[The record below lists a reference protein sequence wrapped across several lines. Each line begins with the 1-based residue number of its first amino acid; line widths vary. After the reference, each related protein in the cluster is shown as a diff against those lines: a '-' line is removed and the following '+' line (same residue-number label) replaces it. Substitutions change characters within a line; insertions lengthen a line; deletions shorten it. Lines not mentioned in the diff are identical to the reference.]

1 MIDFSAL
8 PDVSETN
15 LELTE
20 PGEIEYA
27 AQMLARENLLH
38 AVFGQPEPNGRIW
51 SPSDPN
57 LTINWAGGGFYTY
70 PAASGGYYF
79 VTSGLS
85 QPAPDQLTQSD
96 GKDAFSGLGLELVIQ
111 SPDDSKWPFGVLQGL
126 VNYMLFQENARIVM
140 PGDRIPCNGPLV
152 TDSDTD
158 LCYLI
163 AALSD
168 RYETQGRLPAGNVD
182 LVQLIGVTEGEANHA
197 TAWGRGTGGTLILGE
212 VLKRLKVD
220 ELTDPNRSCTTL
232 DSEFDAIWSQVMS
245 ELEAK
250 WRDNGWDGQR

>member
-1 MIDFSAL
+1 MMDFSAL

-15 LELTE
+15 PELTE

-57 LTINWAGGGFYTY
+57 LTVNWAGGGFYMY
-70 PAASGGYYF
+70 PATTGGYYF

-85 QPAPDQLTQSD
+85 QPTPDQPTQSD
-96 GKDAFSGLGLELVIQ
+96 EKDAFSGLGIELVIQ

-126 VNYMLFQENARIVM
+126 VNYMLFKENARIVM

-168 RYETQGRLPAGNVD
+168 KYETQGRLPAGDVD
-182 LVQLIGVTEGEANHA
+182 LVQLIGVTEGEANRA
-197 TAWGRGTGGTLILGE
+197 IAWGRGTGGTLILGE
-212 VLKRLKVD
+212 VLKRAKVD

-232 DSEFDAIWSQVMS
+232 QPEFDAIWSQVMS
-245 ELEAK
+245 ELESK
-250 WRDNGWDGQR
+250 WRNNGWDGQR

>member
-1 MIDFSAL
+1 MMDFSAL

-15 LELTE
+15 PELTK

-27 AQMLARENLLH
+27 AQMLAREKFLH
-38 AVFGQPEPNGRIW
+38 AVFGQPEPNGNIW

-57 LTINWAGGGFYTY
+57 LTINWPGGGFYMY
-70 PAASGGYYF
+70 PAAAGGYYF

-85 QPAPDQLTQSD
+85 QPAPDQPAQTD
-96 GKDAFSGLGLELVIQ
+96 EKDVFSGLGIELVIL
-111 SPDDSKWPFGVLQGL
+111 SLEDSKWPFGVLQGL
-126 VNYMLFQENARIVM
+126 VNYMLFQENAQIVM

-152 TDSDTD
+152 TGSDTE

-168 RYETQGRLPAGNVD
+168 KYETQGRLPAGDVD
-182 LVQLIGVTEGEANHA
+182 LVQLIGVTESEAKRA
-197 TAWGRGTGGTLILGE
+197 IAWGRGTGGTLILGE
-212 VLKRLKVD
+212 VLKRLNVD
-220 ELTDPNRSCTTL
+220 ELTNPNRSCTTL
-232 DSEFDAIWSQVMS
+232 IPEFDAIWTEVKS
-245 ELEAK
+245 ELEEK

>member
-1 MIDFSAL
+1 MMDFSAL
-8 PDVSETN
+8 PDVSNTN
-15 LELTE
+15 PELTE

-27 AQMLARENLLH
+27 AQMLARENLLR
-38 AVFGQPEPNGRIW
+38 AVFGQPVPNGNIW
-51 SPSDPN
+51 SPSDTN
-57 LTINWAGGGFYTY
+57 LTVNWAGGGFYMY
-70 PAASGGYYF
+70 PAATGGYYF

-85 QPAPDQLTQSD
+85 QPSPDQAAQSD
-96 GKDAFSGLGLELVIQ
+96 QKDAFSGLGIELVIQ
-111 SPDDSKWPFGVLQGL
+111 APDDSNWPFGVLQSL

-168 RYETQGRLPAGNVD
+168 RYETQGRLPAGDID
-182 LVQLIGVTEGEANHA
+182 LVHLIGVTEGEAKRA
-197 TAWGRGTGGTLILGE
+197 IDWGRGTGGTLILGE

-220 ELTDPNRSCTTL
+220 ELTDPTRSCSTL
-232 DSEFDAIWSQVMS
+232 ESEFDAVWSQVMS
-245 ELEAK
+245 EQEAK